1 MRWEAVAVFGVWGC
15 CGLWLRKDTSA
26 FFFFVGVGVIG
37 IRCIIDILGAARL
50 KGL

>member
-1 MRWEAVAVFGVWGC
+1 MRWEAVAVFGVWC
-15 CGLWLRKDTSA
+15 CRGLWLRMDTLA
-26 FFFFVGVGVIG
+26 CFFLVGVGVIG